1 MIELRAHKGICRGRE
16 IDLGLDA
23 IFEVSPVYPKGRR
36 LGYVDRRRGAAIQ
49 LIEPVAE
56 AIVAEIRRAVDER
69 DYAELRPEF
78 AAATAVR
85 DVIPAPPLPPVDDD
99 EDNEE

>member
-1 MIELRAHKGICRGRE
+1 MLELRPHKGLCRGRE
-16 IDLGLDA
+16 VDLGLDA

-49 LIEPVAE
+49 LIETVADSLINE
-56 AIVAEIRRAVDER
+56 ARRLVDER

-85 DVIPAPPLPPVDDD
+85 DVIPAPPPPPVDDD
-99 EDNEE
+99 EDEDE